1 MREAALWNGRYAS
14 DGPHWQKSLP
24 RQLLQKYLEHL
35 PATGLALDAASGVGV
50 NGLLLARRGWRVLA
64 LDISEVGLRLGRE
77 QALKEG
83 LGERWTTAVYDLS
96 RPHFPPDCFDAIL
109 NLRFLERATFP
120 AYRQALKPGGWL
132 IFETFIRTNEETQD
146 ADYYLLP
153 GELPAAFADFMVVES
168 GEITAVGGRS
178 GQEKR
183 VARLV
188 ARKPDC

>member
-1 MREAALWNGRYAS
+1 MVKEKWNGRYATE
-14 DGPHWQKSLP
+14 GAKWQASRPRDLLLTYLDRLP
-24 RQLLQKYLEHL
+24 E
-35 PATGLALDAASGVGV
+35 TGLALDAASGVGV
-50 NGLLLARRGWRVLA
+50 NGRLLARRGWRVLA
-64 LDISEVGLRLGRE
+64 LDISEVGLRLGRA

-83 LGERWTTAVYDLS
+83 LGERWLTAVYDLS
-96 RPHFPPDCFDAIL
+96 RPHFPPNCFDAIL
-109 NLRFLERATFP
+109 NFRFLERATFP

-132 IFETFIRTNEETQD
+132 IFETFIRDDEAAPD
-146 ADYYLLP
+146 AEYYLRP
-153 GELPAAFADFMVVES
+153 GELPAAFADFVVVES

>member
-1 MREAALWNGRYAS
+1 MVKEKWNGRYATE
-14 DGPHWQKSLP
+14 GAKWQTSRPRDLLLNYLDRLP
-24 RQLLQKYLEHL
+24 E
-35 PATGLALDAASGVGV
+35 TGLALDAASGVGL

-64 LDISEVGLRLGRE
+64 LDISEVGLRLGQA

-83 LGERWTTAVYDLS
+83 LAERWTTAVYDLS
-96 RPHFPPDCFDAIL
+96 HPHFPPNTFDAIL
-109 NLRFLERATFP
+109 NFRFLERATFP

-132 IFETFIRTNEETQD
+132 IFETFIRADETTPD

-153 GELPAAFADFMVVES
+153 GELQAAFADFVVVES

>member
-1 MREAALWNGRYAS
+1 MAKEKWNGRYTAE
-14 DGPHWQKSLP
+14 GAKWQTSQPRDLLLNYLDRLP
-24 RQLLQKYLEHL
+24 E
-35 PATGLALDAASGVGV
+35 TGLALDAASGVGV

-64 LDISEVGLRLGRE
+64 LDISEVGLRLGRA
-77 QALKEG
+77 QAMKEG
-83 LGERWTTAVYDLS
+83 LAERWATAVYDLS
-96 RPHFPPDCFDAIL
+96 RPHFPPNCFDAIL
-109 NLRFLERATFP
+109 NFRFLERATFP

-132 IFETFIRTNEETQD
+132 IFETFIRADETTPD
-146 ADYYLLP
+146 AEYYLQP
-153 GELPAAFADFMVVES
+153 GELQAAFADFVVVES